1 MIAFNLYNPESV
13 AVIIV
18 VWGVFH
24 ILRCF
29 ISSITNQIMV
39 LRYYYWLWLICVCF
53 REWLGRLMCLK
64 CLRYYIIKPDLLLFY
79 NCLKFV
85 FLHNLRQTT
94 NFHMNRVR
102 VVAHVAALVEGTTC
116 TRGCFCN
123 HQSVVLRTAT
133 WVTKKPEYY
142 TGHGCGMFHRNHS
155 ENTSWVFRAT
165 FVIKWM
171 KIHAQVHCFDDK
183 INVLS
188 FTYCIQN
195 EHAI

>member
-64 CLRYYIIKPDLLLFY
+64 CLRYYIYLSSPTFCSSIIVLNLSFCTICAKRPIFIWSTESCESRGARGCPCWRYHVYTRLLLQPSVRGAV
-79 NCLKFV
+79 NGHMGHKKAGV
-85 FLHNLRQTT
+85 LHWSRMRDVSQKPFREHFMSLSRDFCYQVNEDSRTS
-94 NFHMNRVR
+94 
-102 VVAHVAALVEGTTC
+102 ALLW
-116 TRGCFCN
+116 R
-123 HQSVVLRTAT
+123 
-133 WVTKKPEYY
+133 
-142 TGHGCGMFHRNHS
+142 
-155 ENTSWVFRAT
+155 
-165 FVIKWM
+165 
-171 KIHAQVHCFDDK
+171 
-183 INVLS
+183 
-188 FTYCIQN
+188 
-195 EHAI
+195 

>member
-94 NFHMNRVR
+94 NFHMINRIVWESWRTWLPLLKVPR
-102 VVAHVAALVEGTTC
+102 VHEAAFVTISPWCCERPRGSQKNRSITLVTDA
-116 TRGCFCN
+116 GCFTETIP
-123 HQSVVLRTAT
+123 RTLHESFARLLWSSEWRFT
-133 WVTKKPEYY
+133 HKCTALTIKL
-142 TGHGCGMFHRNHS
+142 MF
-155 ENTSWVFRAT
+155 
-165 FVIKWM
+165 
-171 KIHAQVHCFDDK
+171 
-183 INVLS
+183 
-188 FTYCIQN
+188 
-195 EHAI
+195 